1 MRSAFVLD
9 QRNRAKRE
17 PRRCSTARTSSS
29 ASKSLHFHYIPIIII
44 GVNSVTIPFVL
55 NDRNLLR
62 LLRAAAR
69 DTSRVFMT
77 SHAKQRM
84 RQRKITPTQVYDCLR
99 KGAITEPA
107 HVNIHG
113 HWQCTL
119 MRRNAGD
126 DVCVAAA
133 LERNDDG
140 DWVAVITVF

>member
-1 MRSAFVLD
+1 VND
-9 QRNRAKRE
+9 
-17 PRRCSTARTSSS
+17 PRTSHRVAATYIKNTSS
-29 ASKSLHFHYIPIIII
+29 VCTFSLRFPHQPIIIM
-44 GVNSVTIPFVL
+44 GMKPVMIPFAL

-62 LLRAAAR
+62 LLRAAAG

-99 KGAITEPA
+99 KGVITEPA

-119 MRRNAGD
+119 MRRNSGD
-126 DVCVAAA
+126 EVCVAAA

-140 DWVAVITVF
+140 DWVAVVTVF